1 MVIFLS
7 VFVAYMLTN
16 NEINKRNFIWQA
28 KEEERSL
35 HGMVSKI
42 QASEYGWNIY
52 LEQVIL
58 GEKRYNQF
66 IVQCEEEPDV
76 KLGNEILVTGSLI
89 QFESARNCGNFDSKK
104 YYMSIGIYA
113 KINAD
118 DIQVCDAS
126 YDNVRENLYQLRCK
140 INGQLKKICDIR
152 VSESNVISQIFSVCK
167 GKDSIFSAILLGEKS
182 EMNTEI
188 KDLYSASGIAHI
200 LAISGLHI
208 SFIGMFVY
216 RLLRKRFK
224 FAVSSAISIIF
235 VVAFGIMSGMGIAT
249 IRAVV
254 MFGLQLLGE
263 VLGQVYDCLTSISTA
278 GIMLMMWNP
287 FVIFNSGFQMSFA
300 AIIAITLVWPVV
312 CNILQLETKVKEKDA
327 LQNDNRLEILKN
339 KAKNMVRNLKRS
351 LILGLNIGLIM
362 NPIIAFNYFQ
372 LPTYS
377 FLLNMIVVPLMSVVI
392 VSGMVGISLS
402 FVNVWFG
409 RLGLLPGCMILE
421 LYTLLCRI
429 VNKLPLANVIVGK
442 PSVFAIVAYYMI
454 LTGFILA
461 ANYIRNKTDKEEKEK
476 ERNISKDGKKIESK
490 IIRIA
495 KHREVN
501 RKFSMAS
508 LIIYV
513 TLSLII
519 YNPAREFFR
528 EKNLEV
534 YFLDVGQGDGIF
546 IRTANGTTITVDGG
560 STSVDS
566 VGKYRII
573 PFFKARCI
581 KEIDYAIVTHTD
593 TDHISGLS
601 EMILASDNNGVK
613 IKNLVMP
620 EIRLKDNTYLG
631 LISLARKHKVNVLY
645 ITKGNTLRFGDLE
658 AKCLYPMVS
667 TEAEDRNDYS
677 TVLNVTYD
685 KFSMLLTGDIST
697 APELEIMDLLQDS
710 YTILKVAHHGSK
722 YSTSKEFLE
731 RTKPDYSVISV
742 GKHNLYG
749 HPSYDTL
756 ERLKQN
762 GSRILR
768 TDECGGIMLKT
779 DGKTIDI
786 DKTIK

>member
-7 VFVAYMLTN
+7 VSVAYMMTDY
-16 NEINKRNFIWQA
+16 EIGKRDELWQA
-28 KEEERSL
+28 EEKKESL
-35 HGMVSKI
+35 RGMVSKI
-42 QASEYGWNIY
+42 QESEYGWNIY
-52 LEQVIL
+52 VEQVIL

-66 IVQCEEEPDV
+66 LVQCEEEPGV
-76 KLGNEILVTGSLI
+76 KLGNEILVTGSLS
-89 QFESARNCGNFDSKK
+89 QFELARNYGNFDSKK

-113 KINAD
+113 KINAE
-118 DIQVCDAS
+118 DIQVCDTS

-140 INGQLKKICDIR
+140 INGQLKKICDI
-152 VSESNVISQIFSVCK
+152 SGSYSNVISQIFSVCK
-167 GKDSIFSAILLGEKS
+167 GKDSIFSAILLGEKA
-182 EMNTEI
+182 EMDTEI

-254 MFGLQLLGE
+254 MFGLRLLGE
-263 VLGQVYDCLTSISTA
+263 VLGRVYDYLTAISTA

-300 AIIAITLVWPVV
+300 AIIAITLVWQMV
-312 CNILQLETKVKEKDA
+312 CNILRFETKAKEEN
-327 LQNDNRLEILKN
+327 LPNINRRERLKN
-339 KAKNMVRNLKRS
+339 KAKVIVSNIKCS
-351 LILGLNIGLIM
+351 LIFGLNIGLIM

-377 FLLNMIVVPLMSVVI
+377 FLLNLIVVPLMSVVI

-409 RLGLLPGCMILE
+409 RLGLLSGCVILE
-421 LYTLLCRI
+421 MYTLLCKI
-429 VNKLPLANVIVGK
+429 VNKLPLSNVIAGK
-442 PSVFAIVAYYMI
+442 PSVFAIVAYYLI
-454 LTGFILA
+454 LAGFIFV
-461 ANYIRNKTDKEEKEK
+461 ANYIRNKKDKEEKEK
-476 ERNISKDGKKIESK
+476 ERNISKEGRKIESK

-495 KHREVN
+495 MQRIIN
-501 RKFSMAS
+501 RKFRMAS

-513 TLSLII
+513 ILGLII
-519 YNPAREFFR
+519 YNPTREFFR

-534 YFLDVGQGDGIF
+534 TFLDVGQGDGIF
-546 IRTANGTTITVDGG
+546 IRTENGTTITVDGG

-573 PFFKARCI
+573 PFMKSQAI
-581 KEIDYAIVTHTD
+581 KKIDYAIVTHAD
-593 TDHISGLS
+593 ADHISGLS
-601 EMILASDNNGVK
+601 EMILESDNNGVR

-620 EIRLKDNTYLG
+620 EIRLKDDTYLS
-631 LISLARKHKVNVLY
+631 LISSARNHKVNVLY
-645 ITKGNTLRFGDLE
+645 ITKGNTLRFGDVE
-658 AKCLYPMVS
+658 AKCLYPQAS
-667 TEAEDRNDYS
+667 TKAEDRNDYS
-677 TVLNVTYD
+677 TVLNITYD

-697 APELEIMDLLQDS
+697 APESEIMDLLQDN

-722 YSTSKEFLE
+722 YSTSEEFLE

-742 GKHNLYG
+742 GEHNLYG
-749 HPSYDTL
+749 HPSYETL
-756 ERLKQN
+756 ERLKQS

-768 TDECGGIMLKT
+768 TDECGGIMVKT
-779 DGKTIDI
+779 DGKTIEI
-786 DKTIK
+786 DKTKK